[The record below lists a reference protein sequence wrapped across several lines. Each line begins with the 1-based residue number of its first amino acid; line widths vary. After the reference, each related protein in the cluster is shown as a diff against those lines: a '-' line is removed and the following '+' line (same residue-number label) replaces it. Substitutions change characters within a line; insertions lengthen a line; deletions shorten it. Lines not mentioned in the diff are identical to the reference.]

1 MSPTIWRAV
10 IYELNK
16 WRESPAPLPDGDLV
30 VRRAT
35 YKFGPA
41 IGLANQAN
49 RAKRGSEF
57 VRHRPD
63 PV

>member
-1 MSPTIWRAV
+1 MSLTIWRAV

-16 WRESPAPLPDGDLV
+16 RRESLAPFPDRDLV
-30 VRRAT
+30 VYRAT
-35 YKFGPA
+35 HKFGPA
-41 IGLANQAN
+41 IGLANQPN
-49 RAKRGSEF
+49 RAKRGNEF